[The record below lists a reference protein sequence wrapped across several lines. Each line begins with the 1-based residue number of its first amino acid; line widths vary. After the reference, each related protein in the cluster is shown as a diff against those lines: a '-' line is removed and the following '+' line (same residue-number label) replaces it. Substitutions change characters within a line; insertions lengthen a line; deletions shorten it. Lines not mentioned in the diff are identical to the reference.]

1 MRLVTN
7 TPYRTV
13 IARFHGIDDPYR
25 WSLESPAVFH
35 IVRRIENETSVIRVP
50 GGINS
55 YGSEKWL
62 LALALGET
70 TYTMKKSS
78 SHGVRLSFSIY
89 DYVNSTK
96 NSLDHNSAI
105 HLWNGNL
112 VNDTPVQFQTDKTRY
127 LLIKFNPMT
136 EYDVFG
142 IDEPDKTTPV
152 IFSPDPLEFS
162 YNEKYVRDWANR
174 IDGTAWSA
182 AGRLN
187 RFDSLSEIE
196 RNRP

>member
-35 IVRRIENETSVIRVP
+35 KVKRIENETSVIRVP

-62 LALALGET
+62 LTLAIGGV
-70 TYTMKKSS
+70 TYTMEKKS
-78 SHGVRLSFSIY
+78 SHGVRLSFRIY
-89 DYVNSTK
+89 DYINSTK
-96 NSLDHNSAI
+96 NSLENNTASPLFHSSLI
-105 HLWNGNL
+105 
-112 VNDTPVQFQTDKTRY
+112 NDTPIQFQIDKTIY
-127 LLIKFNPMT
+127 LLIKFESMT
-136 EYDVFG
+136 EYDVFDLG
-142 IDEPDKTTPV
+142 EPDKTTPV
-152 IFSPDPLEFS
+152 LFSPDPPEFS

>member
-13 IARFHGIDDPYR
+13 IARFHGIDDPYN
-25 WSLESPAVFH
+25 WSLDSPAVFH
-35 IVRRIENETSVIRVP
+35 SVRQTVNETSMIRVP

-62 LALALGET
+62 LILAHGGT
-70 TYTMKKSS
+70 TYTMEKSS

-89 DYVNSTK
+89 DYINSTK
-96 NSLDHNSAI
+96 SSLEHDTATNLLH
-105 HLWNGNL
+105 GNL
-112 VNDTPVQFQTDKTRY
+112 INGTPVQFQPEKTQY
-127 LLIKFNPMT
+127 LLIKFSPMT
-136 EYDVFG
+136 EYDVFSVN
-142 IDEPDKTTPV
+142 ETDKTTPV
-152 IFSPDPLEFS
+152 LFSPDPLEFS

>member
-7 TPYRTV
+7 KPYRTV
-13 IARFHGIDDPYR
+13 IARFHGIDDPYN
-25 WSLESPAVFH
+25 WSLDSPAVFNS
-35 IVRRIENETSVIRVP
+35 VRQTVNETSVIRVP

-55 YGSEKWL
+55 YESEKWL
-62 LALALGET
+62 LILALGGT
-70 TYTMKKSS
+70 TYTMEKSS
-78 SHGVRLSFSIY
+78 SHGVRLSFDIY
-89 DYVNSTK
+89 DYVNTTK
-96 NSLDHNSAI
+96 YSLEHGNVSSI
-105 HLWNGNL
+105 RHGNL
-112 VNDTPVQFQTDKTRY
+112 TDKNPFSFTINKTIY
-127 LLIKFNPMT
+127 LLMKFQPMT
-136 EYDVFG
+136 EHDVFD
-142 IDEPDKTTPV
+142 ISEPDKTTPV

-196 RNRP
+196 RNRS